1 MGQHDLIWDFNNE
14 EGRQSSGWGYS
25 REDNSDDL
33 TQVEVSNLKRE
44 SEVVKYHIGCSAA
57 EEDPR
62 VSSYYVNWLKSYTKD
77 ER

>member
-33 TQVEVSNLKRE
+33 TQVEESNRKRS
-44 SEVVKYHIGCSAA
+44 SEVVKYYIGCSAD

-62 VSSYYVNWLKSYTKD
+62 VSSYYVNWLKSYEK
-77 ER
+77 EKE